1 MNGGLDKVSY
11 IIKRQGLG
19 LVIIIV
25 HFKNAGMKFV
35 VNQHKYITY
44 RSKGEDLTVIPLH
57 ACNYMHFCGQPSYV
71 NRSQR
76 LCNIIF
82 WCCTGLFNQTCVDD
96 VNV

>member
-25 HFKNAGMKFV
+25 QCWYEKFV

-44 RSKGEDLTVIPLH
+44 RSKGEDLT
-57 ACNYMHFCGQPSYV
+57 
-71 NRSQR
+71 
-76 LCNIIF
+76 
-82 WCCTGLFNQTCVDD
+82 
-96 VNV
+96 